1 MSESSVSKRK
11 FFMHSA
17 HETIGISAGLAA
29 FKACN
34 PARFAT
40 AASAKRRLGVCIVS
54 EAPIHET
61 DELLTILREHVEK
74 CCNCRCTTN
83 LEESDCLLLVGRW
96 PAIGGKQ
103 LDRIKRY
110 CRRGG
115 AVLGVRTAGGAS
127 ENCPELDN
135 ELFGCDYH
143 GCYQNEFT
151 EVEIAEGAASHPIL
165 SGVGPFRS
173 HGTLQKN
180 PNIAEGCKVLLTGG
194 FAGHVQPVAWTR
206 RPHGA
211 RVFYTSLGVPDDFRN
226 PDFIRLLA
234 GAVCWAGVFTGD

>member
-1 MSESSVSKRK
+1 MSESPVSKRK

-17 HETIGISAGLAA
+17 HETIGVSAGLAA

-54 EAPIHET
+54 GMPIHET
-61 DELLTILREHVEK
+61 DEPLTILRKHVEK
-74 CCNCRCTTN
+74 YCNCRCTTN

-96 PAIGGKQ
+96 QTIDVEQ
-103 LDRIKRY
+103 LERIKRY

-115 AVLGVRTAGGAS
+115 AVLGVRIAGGAS
-127 ENCPELDN
+127 ENCQELDE
-135 ELFGCDYH
+135 ELFGCDYR
-143 GCYQNEFT
+143 GCHQNEFT
-151 EVEIAEGAASHPIL
+151 KVEIANGAASHPIL

-173 HGTLQKN
+173 HGTLQRH
-180 PNIAEGCKVLLTGG
+180 PNIAEGCKVLLTSC
-194 FAGHVQPVAWTR
+194 FAGHSQPVAWTR
-206 RPHGA
+206 RSGGA
-211 RVFYTSLGVPDDFRN
+211 RVFYTSLGTPNDFRN

-234 GAVCWAGVFTGD
+234 GAVCWAGISAGD